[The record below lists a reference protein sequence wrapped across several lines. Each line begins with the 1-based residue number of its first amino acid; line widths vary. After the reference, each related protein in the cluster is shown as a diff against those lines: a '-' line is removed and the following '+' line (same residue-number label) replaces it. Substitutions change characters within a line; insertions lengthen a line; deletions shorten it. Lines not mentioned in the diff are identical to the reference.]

1 MLHSLHTIFVA
12 VIIGVFLFFQ
22 IKNIVDAIKSR
33 NRVWLWN
40 SLIITILGI
49 AFFLFYIFK

>member
-40 SLIITILGI
+40 SLIIAILGI

>member
-1 MLHSLHTIFVA
+1 MLHSLHAIFVA

-40 SLIITILGI
+40 SLIIVILGI